1 MTLQSQ
7 STKLPFIIAGPCAME
22 SESLCLEVA
31 KTLSHICDQHGF
43 EYIFKSSFDKA
54 NRTSVDSYRG
64 PGLDK
69 GLDILKS
76 VKRVTAKVLTDIH
89 TPQQAEAVGHVV
101 DIVQIPAFLC
111 RQTDLLI
118 AAAKTGK
125 VVNVKKAQFLSA
137 QKMKYVIDKIKSTG
151 NSNIMLTERGTMM
164 GTDDL
169 IVDFRNI
176 IEMKKFNVPVVM
188 DCTHSCQRYSPG
200 EITSGSSYFAPY
212 FALSGVIFGASGL
225 FFEVHPDP
233 SKGLSDSSNMIDYR
247 VFEETLV
254 KVKGLK
260 NENIC

>member
-1 MTLQSQ
+1 
-7 STKLPFIIAGPCAME
+7 ME
-22 SESLCLEVA
+22 SEGLCIEVA

-76 VKRVTAKVLTDIH
+76 VKQVTAKVLTDIH
-89 TPQQAEAVGHVV
+89 TPQQAEPVGHVV
-101 DIVQIPAFLC
+101 DIIQIPAFLC

-118 AAAKTGK
+118 SAAKTGK
-125 VVNVKKAQFLSA
+125 FVNVKKAQFLSA
-137 QKMKYVIDKIKSTG
+137 QKMKYVVDKIKSTG
-151 NSNIMLTERGTMM
+151 NNNIMLTERGTMM

-169 IVDFRNI
+169 VVDFRNI

-200 EITSGSSYFAPY
+200 KITSGSSHFAPY
-212 FALSGVIFGASGL
+212 FALSSVIFGASGL

-233 SKGLSDSSNMIDYR
+233 SKGLSDSLNMINYR

-254 KVKGLK
+254 KIKGLK